1 MASIFWLIITFYL
14 LVGLIH
20 LGSTGFYTERS
31 GIAGILTVFFT
42 ALSVGLGWPLHLLKR
57 TAG

>member
-1 MASIFWLIITFYL
+1 MASIFWLIVTGYL

-20 LGSTGFYTERS
+20 LGGTGFYTERQ